1 MITRAVC
8 YLNAKDTLD
17 PRISR
22 GTRRV
27 KRAWRLY
34 AGVQELG
41 WLGVDEWAGAG
52 RRSFLFGSSLPFQ
65 LTALA
70 RVIER
75 GCTTWPQVKAVLE
88 LALRRP
94 FSLTEEDGDA
104 A

>member
-1 MITRAVC
+1 
-8 YLNAKDTLD
+8 
-17 PRISR
+17 
-22 GTRRV
+22 
-27 KRAWRLY
+27 
-34 AGVQELG
+34 
-41 WLGVDEWAGAG
+41 
-52 RRSFLFGSSLPFQ
+52 LPFQ